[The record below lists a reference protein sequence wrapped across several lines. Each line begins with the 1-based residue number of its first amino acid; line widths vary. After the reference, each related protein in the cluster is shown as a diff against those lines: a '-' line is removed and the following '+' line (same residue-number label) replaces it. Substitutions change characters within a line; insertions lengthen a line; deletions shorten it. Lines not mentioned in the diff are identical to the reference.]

1 MSTCKSL
8 LQRWWRPLL
17 FVAWIWALTGLLKNE
32 RYTAFLRPEFG
43 YVLGVGVFTLLGFL
57 VTGMA
62 EARPRRFG
70 IPQALHV
77 LILLLPLAYLWN
89 AQGASLDAYAFQN
102 RSLGLPS
109 VEMPGNEPRPD
120 ASASHAVPNSS
131 APRKSVS
138 SEDRRE
144 AERIAKSD
152 PSLSQG
158 TTDPQPTR
166 QVEKRAGPSAI
177 PPDPDDLAA
186 TSEQPEEQLPGRKDS
201 STSLPD
207 PGPVER
213 TAVKEGNVAGNPE
226 RVQSPPVARTPVEE
240 SPRGQATKDA
250 PQAEAGKTA
259 APAKAVSILDLYSA
273 PRIYEGKR
281 VKLMG
286 MLHKNDA
293 QVKKDFG
300 RDLLVVF
307 RFVITCCAADAM
319 PSAVLVDGEDM
330 PDLPESAWVEAEGIF
345 TLHEKN
351 GRRVPILEKSSIK
364 KIDPPKQ
371 KYLF

>member
-1 MSTCKSL
+1 MSTFKSL

-57 VTGMA
+57 MTGMA

-70 IPQALHV
+70 IPQALHA

-109 VEMPGNEPRPD
+109 VEMPGNKPRTGP
-120 ASASHAVPNSS
+120 
-131 APRKSVS
+131 SV
-138 SEDRRE
+138 
-144 AERIAKSD
+144 IPSD
-152 PSLSQG
+152 PGQAAKTPKTAPTPRS
-158 TTDPQPTR
+158 PQ
-166 QVEKRAGPSAI
+166 
-177 PPDPDDLAA
+177 
-186 TSEQPEEQLPGRKDS
+186 
-201 STSLPD
+201 
-207 PGPVER
+207 
-213 TAVKEGNVAGNPE
+213 
-226 RVQSPPVARTPVEE
+226 RVQPPPVARTPIEKQTL
-240 SPRGQATKDA
+240 GQAEENI
-250 PQAEAGKTA
+250 PQAESRKPAE
-259 APAKAVSILDLYSA
+259 PAKTVTITDLYYA
-273 PRIYEGKR
+273 PRTYEGKQ
-281 VKLMG
+281 VKLIG

-300 RDLLVVF
+300 KDLLVVF
-307 RFVITCCAADAM
+307 RFVINCCAADAT
-319 PSAVLVDGEDM
+319 PAAVLVDGEEF
-330 PDLPESAWVEAEGIF
+330 PDLPESAWVEVEGTF

-364 KIDPPKQ
+364 KIDAPKQ
-371 KYLF
+371 QYLF